1 MNTRPR
7 LTRSIPFWLLV
18 AGSLASS
25 AAGTVILIDK
35 LGTMETALTAGTAT
49 GVEVYVIDKLGTMET
64 ALTAGT
70 ATGVEVYVGQ
80 IWAVLGAILIGVGA
94 IGLLLAF
101 TLGSLRAFAT
111 PREQVAP
118 VAESFDDE
126 IETEASDASATTEQ
140 PVLDGAAR

>member
-25 AAGTVILIDK
+25 AAGAVVLIDK
-35 LGTMETALTAGTAT
+35 LGTMETALN
-49 GVEVYVIDKLGTMET
+49 
-64 ALTAGT
+64 AGT

-80 IWAVLGAILIGVGA
+80 VWAILGAILIGVGV

-111 PREQVAP
+111 APRGEVAP
-118 VAESFDDE
+118 ADVVDEPADIESPETAE
-126 IETEASDASATTEQ
+126 

>member
-25 AAGTVILIDK
+25 AAGAVIL
-35 LGTMETALTAGTAT
+35 
-49 GVEVYVIDKLGTMET
+49 IDKLGTMET

>member
-25 AAGTVILIDK
+25 AAGAVVL
-35 LGTMETALTAGTAT
+35 
-49 GVEVYVIDKLGTMET
+49 IDKLGTMET

>member
-18 AGSLASS
+18 AGSLASA
-25 AAGTVILIDK
+25 AAGSVVLIDK
-35 LGTMETALTAGTAT
+35 LT
-49 GVEVYVIDKLGTMET
+49 TMET

-80 IWAVLGAILIGVGA
+80 IWAVLGAILVGVGA

-101 TLGSLRAFAT
+101 TLGSLRAFAVT
-111 PREQVAP
+111 PRDRFAP
-118 VAESFDDE
+118 SDEPEAETDEAAVDDAR
-126 IETEASDASATTEQ
+126 TAPAEASDTTPQ
-140 PVLDGAAR
+140 PALDGVSR

>member
-25 AAGTVILIDK
+25 AAGAVIL
-35 LGTMETALTAGTAT
+35 
-49 GVEVYVIDKLGTMET
+49 IDKLGTMET

-140 PVLDGAAR
+140 PVLDGAGR

>member
-25 AAGTVILIDK
+25 AAGAVVL
-35 LGTMETALTAGTAT
+35 
-49 GVEVYVIDKLGTMET
+49 IDKLGTMET

-101 TLGSLRAFAT
+101 MLGALRAFAVT
-111 PREQVAP
+111 PQAQTAP
-118 VAESFDDE
+118 EADDA
-126 IETEASDASATTEQ
+126 IEPVDQPEDHDTTE

>member
-7 LTRSIPFWLLV
+7 LTRSIPFWVLV

-25 AAGTVILIDK
+25 AAGAVVL
-35 LGTMETALTAGTAT
+35 M
-49 GVEVYVIDKLGTMET
+49 DKLGTMET

-80 IWAVLGAILIGVGA
+80 VWAILGAILIGVGV

-101 TLGSLRAFAT
+101 ALGALRAFAT
-111 PREQVAP
+111 PREQLAP
-118 VAESFDDE
+118 ATEPFAEE
-126 IETEASDASATTEQ
+126 IETDATDESATTEQ

>member
-7 LTRSIPFWLLV
+7 LTRSIPFWVLV

-25 AAGTVILIDK
+25 AAGAVVL
-35 LGTMETALTAGTAT
+35 
-49 GVEVYVIDKLGTMET
+49 IDKLGTMET

-80 IWAVLGAILIGVGA
+80 VWAILGAILIGVGVT
-94 IGLLLAF
+94 GLLLAF
-101 TLGSLRAFAT
+101 ALGALRAFAM
-111 PREQVAP
+111 PREQLAP
-118 VAESFDDE
+118 ATETFADE
-126 IETEASDASATTEQ
+126 IETDAPDESATTEQ

>member
-25 AAGTVILIDK
+25 AAGAVVL
-35 LGTMETALTAGTAT
+35 
-49 GVEVYVIDKLGTMET
+49 IDKLGTMET

-101 TLGSLRAFAT
+101 TLGALRAFAVT
-111 PREQVAP
+111 PQAHAP
-118 VAESFDDE
+118 EADDA
-126 IETEASDASATTEQ
+126 IEPVDQPEDHDTTE

>member
-25 AAGTVILIDK
+25 AAGAVVL
-35 LGTMETALTAGTAT
+35 
-49 GVEVYVIDKLGTMET
+49 IDKLGTMET

-118 VAESFDDE
+118 VAESIDDE

>member
-25 AAGTVILIDK
+25 AAGAVVL
-35 LGTMETALTAGTAT
+35 
-49 GVEVYVIDKLGTMET
+49 IDKLGTMET

-101 TLGSLRAFAT
+101 TLGALRAFAVT
-111 PREQVAP
+111 PQAQTAP
-118 VAESFDDE
+118 EADDA
-126 IETEASDASATTEQ
+126 IEPVDQPEDHDTTE

>member
-25 AAGTVILIDK
+25 AAGAVILI
-35 LGTMETALTAGTAT
+35 E
-49 GVEVYVIDKLGTMET
+49 KLGTMET